1 MKRCLLCISLVV
13 ALGQPNLALPQGGNK
28 KQEASSKKQEIT
40 QAVSPSLGGGTG
52 EAPLIIS
59 FPADCDRLEYA
70 MRLEVKKIDITGI
83 LVLKQ
88 TAEGEIR
95 GAMMNEFG
103 VSALNLMV
111 TPDRRKVTLLNV
123 SPLLNKWYIKRA
135 IRADMKYL
143 FRASKSDI
151 GRKHKGRRID
161 ITDDGITLH
170 GRHGITYHFRQQTT
184 QPTTDDETTE

>member
-1 MKRCLLCISLVV
+1 MGKV
-13 ALGQPNLALPQGGNK
+13 
-28 KQEASSKKQEIT
+28 QEIT
-40 QAVSPSLGGGTG
+40 SPLQGGYVM
-52 EAPLIIS
+52 A
-59 FPADCDRLEYA
+59 FPPGSERAEYA

-143 FRASKSDI
+143 FRARTTDI
-151 GRKHKGRRID
+151 GQKHKGRRID

-170 GRHGITYHFRQQTT
+170 SRHGITYHFRQQTP
-184 QPTTDDETTE
+184 QPTNDDETTE

>member
-1 MKRCLLCISLVV
+1 M
-13 ALGQPNLALPQGGNK
+13 A
-28 KQEASSKKQEIT
+28 
-40 QAVSPSLGGGTG
+40 
-52 EAPLIIS
+52 
-59 FPADCDRLEYA
+59 FPPGSERAEYA

-103 VSALNLMV
+103 VSALNLTV
-111 TPDRRKVTLLNV
+111 TPDRRKVKLLNV

-143 FRASKSDI
+143 FRARTTDI
-151 GRKHKGRRID
+151 GQKHKGRRID
-161 ITDDGITLH
+161 ITDDGITLY
-170 GRHGITYHFRQQTT
+170 GRHGITYHFRQQTP
-184 QPTTDDETTE
+184 QPTNDDETTE